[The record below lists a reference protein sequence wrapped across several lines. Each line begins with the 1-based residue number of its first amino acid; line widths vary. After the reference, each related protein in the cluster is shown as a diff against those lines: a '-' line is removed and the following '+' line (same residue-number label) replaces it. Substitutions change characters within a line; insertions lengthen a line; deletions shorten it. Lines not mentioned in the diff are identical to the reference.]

1 MGSGYGLLRG
11 RETEGKRE
19 TQLERKKDAA
29 KMVSYH

>member
-11 RETEGKRE
+11 RKIEGKRE

>member
-19 TQLERKKDAA
+19 TWLERKKDSA